1 MGHLTLHPDDS
12 STGFSG
18 PIVIVGEVL
27 WDVFPDSVSLLGGA
41 PLNFSAHARR
51 LGLHPILISALGCDD
66 LGHRAAA
73 EIQAAGLD
81 MSLIGRS
88 PKWTTGRAL
97 VTMDANGQP
106 HFQIPRPA
114 AYDDL
119 KLSDDDLSELQ
130 KMQPSWIYYGTVYAS
145 LAEGRAT
152 LKRLLEALPHA
163 TRFYDVNLRPGGDRL
178 DLVGELLAAAQVVK
192 LNESEAERVIKYLDL
207 PESLEA
213 FCRQASARFGWRA
226 VCVTLGENVVVEL
239 RPGAGG
245 NIGAEYVA
253 KSARADGYTILL
265 ASLSL
270 ATNVSLMKL
279 NFDPRKDLGPIGGI
293 VTFPNVLV
301 VSSRDAARTVQ
312 DIVTRAR
319 EQPGKLTFGAI
330 WIRYRRDCRRHPRT
344 QSNLWTVCRDARRHR
359 IDGAVGHGCG
369 LITRQRPKRSV
380 WPKGV
385 SFRSRTAL
393 HCFSPGLR
401 LGLELVRTYIL
412 PLDRRTRHRRIV
424 RSGTDVHR

>member
-12 STGFSG
+12 STGSSG

-88 PKWTTGRAL
+88 PKWTTGRAS

-130 KMQPSWIYYGTVYAS
+130 KMQPSWIYYGTLYAS

-226 VCVTLGENVVVEL
+226 VCVTLGENGCAMFAHGEFVQAKGVEIKVADTV
-239 RPGAGG
+239 GAGDAFAAAFVHG
-245 NIGAEYVA
+245 LSQAWPAAEIARFANCVGALVA
-253 KSARADGYTILL
+253 SRA
-265 ASLSL
+265 
-270 ATNVSLMKL
+270 
-279 NFDPRKDLGPIGGI
+279 
-293 VTFPNVLV
+293 
-301 VSSRDAARTVQ
+301 
-312 DIVTRAR
+312 
-319 EQPGKLTFGAI
+319 GAI
-330 WIRYRRDCRRHPRT
+330 PEWSI
-344 QSNLWTVCRDARRHR
+344 LE
-359 IDGAVGHGCG
+359 AV
-369 LITRQRPKRSV
+369 I
-380 WPKGV
+380 
-385 SFRSRTAL
+385 A
-393 HCFSPGLR
+393 
-401 LGLELVRTYIL
+401 
-412 PLDRRTRHRRIV
+412 
-424 RSGTDVHR
+424 